1 MKKYILVLF
10 TTGIT
15 FIAFPQI
22 TTTYPQYPTQNDSIV
37 IYFDAAQTGGE
48 ELLNYTGTVYAHTGV
63 NTNFGSWQ
71 HVIGTWG
78 NNTTQPSLD
87 RLGLNLYKLTIG
99 RPRQFY
105 NVTNPAENITAL
117 ALVFRSSDG
126 TKQTRPDIFTN
137 LYLPGIT
144 VLVNNPNISNNF
156 GDPLRSPTFASLDD
170 TVHIS
175 VSVVELGTL
184 VSNITLYVNNVQ
196 VAQTISNMIEYDFI
210 AAQNL
215 QEVNRISVVARDT
228 AILKDST
235 EFIIFV
241 NPLVQD
247 VSLPLGKAYGIN
259 YDNSTTVTLA
269 LLAPHKKFIY
279 VLGDFND
286 WKVNSSYYMKRD
298 IIDSSKVIWWLTI
311 SGLTPGEE
319 YAFQYYVDGNIRIA
333 DPYTE
338 KILDSSNDSFI
349 SSTTYPNLKP
359 YPTGKTSQLVS
370 VLQTDQAP
378 YPWQINFQRPAK
390 TDLVIYE
397 LLLRDFLTSHDYK
410 TLHDTLNYLKNL
422 GVNIIELMPV
432 NEFEGN
438 ESWGYNPSFHVAVD
452 KYYGP
457 KNDLKKFIDKAHEM
471 GIAVILD
478 VVLNHAFGQSPLV
491 RLYSTSEGWPSDQN
505 PWLNPDFDPT
515 WPGYQARHPYNV
527 GYDFNHESQATK
539 DYVDRVTNFWMT
551 EYKVDG
557 FRFDLTKGF
566 SQRSSYIS
574 NGNYNEGLTSSFDQ
588 TRINILKRMADK
600 IWLIDPTF
608 YVILEHFAD
617 NSEEIVLSN
626 YGMMIWG
633 NMNNQYNEATM
644 GYSSNLIGGYYQSR
658 GWTYPHLIAYMESH
672 DEERLM
678 YKNLT
683 YGNSSGSYN
692 IKDIRE
698 AINRIKLAA
707 AFYFTIP
714 GPKMIWQFGELGY
727 DYSINYNGRLGKKP
741 IRWDYFS
748 DSRRLKLYKVFAEL
762 IKMKKN
768 YEVFRTGNYN
778 VALSEYDK
786 KINITHP
793 TMDVAVIGNF
803 NVITSSFSPSFSRTG
818 KWYEFFSGDSIDV
831 TNVNM
836 QMTFQPG
843 DLRIYTTSKLPTP
856 ELDLLTETESD
867 LSQIVSSNFE
877 LYQNYPNPFNPSTR
891 IRYLLSSN
899 SHVSLNVYDILGN
912 EVATLVDEDKP
923 VGSYEVEFKSSVGS
937 LQLASGIY
945 FYQLKAGSF
954 VETKKMILLR

>member
-1 MKKYILVLF
+1 MLFLVFCFSIL
-10 TTGIT
+10 I
-15 FIAFPQI
+15 FPQI
-22 TTTYPQYPTQNDSIV
+22 TTIPQYPTQNDSIV
-37 IYFDAAQTGGE
+37 IFLDTTQPGAE
-48 ELLNYTGTVYAHTGV
+48 ELLNYTGTLYAHTGV
-63 NTNFGSWQ
+63 NTNIGNWQ
-71 HVIGTWG
+71 HVIGSWG
-78 NNTTQPSLD
+78 NNSTQPSLT

-99 RPRQFY
+99 HPRQFY
-105 NVTNPAENITAL
+105 SVTNPSENITAL
-117 ALVFRSSDG
+117 ACVFRSADG
-126 TKQTRPDIFTN
+126 TKQTRPDIFIN

-144 VLVNNPNISNNF
+144 VIVNSPSISNNY
-156 GDPLRSPTFASLDD
+156 GDPLRSPSFASLDD
-170 TVHIS
+170 TVHIE
-175 VSVVELGTL
+175 VSVVELGTI
-184 VSNITLYVNNVQ
+184 VSNLTLYVNNVQ
-196 VAQTISNMIEYDFI
+196 AAQTLSNTIAFDFI
-210 AAQNL
+210 AVQNL
-215 QEVNRISVVARDT
+215 QGVNRISVVARDT
-228 AILKDST
+228 ANLKDST

-247 VSLPLGKAYGIN
+247 ASLPSGKSYGIN

-269 LLAPHKKFIY
+269 LLAPYKEFVY

-286 WKVNSSYYMKRD
+286 WKVNSSYYMKRE
-298 IIDSSKVIWWLTI
+298 IVDSNKVIWWLTI
-311 SGLTPGEE
+311 GGLTPGEE

-333 DPYTE
+333 DPFTE
-338 KILDSSNDSFI
+338 KVLDPSNDSFI
-349 SSTTYPNLKP
+349 LPSTYPNLMP
-359 YPTGKTSQLVS
+359 YPAGKTSEIVS
-370 VLQTDQAP
+370 VIQTDQAA

-397 LLLRDFLTSHDYK
+397 LLLRDFLVSHDYK

-422 GVNIIELMPV
+422 GVNAIELMPI

-438 ESWGYNPSFHVAVD
+438 ESWGYNPSFHLAVD

-471 GIAVILD
+471 DIAVILD
-478 VVLNHAFGQSPLV
+478 VVLNHAFGQSPLI
-491 RLYSTSEGWPSDQN
+491 RLYSTSEGWPSSQN
-505 PWLNPDFDPT
+505 PWLNPDFDPA

-539 DYVDRVTNFWMT
+539 DYVDRVTKFWIT

-574 NGNYNEGLTSSFDQ
+574 NGNYNEALTSSFDL

-608 YVILEHFAD
+608 YVILEHFTE

-633 NMNNQYNEATM
+633 NMNYQYNEATM
-644 GYSSNLIGGYYQSR
+644 GYPSNLIGSFYQSR

-678 YKNLT
+678 YKNLNF
-683 YGNSSGSYN
+683 GNSSGSYN

-698 AINRIKLAA
+698 AINRIKLTA
-707 AFYFTIP
+707 AFYFTIL

-748 DSRRLKLYKVFAEL
+748 DPKRLKLYKVFAEL
-762 IKMKKN
+762 IKLKKN

-778 VALSEYDK
+778 VALSGYDK
-786 KINITHP
+786 KMNITHP
-793 TMDVAVIGNF
+793 TMDAAILGNF
-803 NVITSSFSPSFSRTG
+803 NVIQMNISPSFSRIG

-831 TNVNM
+831 TDVNM
-836 QMTFQPG
+836 QITFQPG
-843 DLRIYTTSKLPTP
+843 ELRIYTTVKLPPP
-856 ELDLLTETESD
+856 EPDLLTEVESG
-867 LSQIVSSNFE
+867 LSETVPSNFE
-877 LYQNYPNPFNPSTR
+877 LHQNYPNPFNPSTR
-891 IRYLLSSN
+891 IQYQVSNN
-899 SHVSLNVYDILGN
+899 SHVSLYVYDVLGN
-912 EVATLVDEDKP
+912 EVATLVDEEKP
-923 VGSYEVEFKSSVGS
+923 AGRYEVEFQSSVGS

-945 FYQLKAGSF
+945 FYRLKAGNF